1 MEFSIEAEELQ
12 HIIKTLSV
20 VAKRNTSEPS
30 GRILI
35 EAENNKIR
43 FVANNDSIAMMCIS
57 NRNIIKKE
65 GATSVVYNKLR
76 SFVTP
81 FEPYNG
87 EFGLKE
93 VKFRTTDKAVNV
105 SVDNTFEDGT
115 TSKARLRLDLFNTH
129 AIQQPKPFNKA
140 TFILNS
146 NLMKAAIDKIS
157 YAINPNEVRAFI
169 QGMCVEFDDK
179 NIYFAGTNG
188 LMLTQYKIENNS
200 ILKKDKYSIKYDFIV
215 ALSRLL
221 QNDGTQLFIEIEN
234 DRIKVKFNNIFI
246 EGRMII
252 GHEYPNYHSTLDA
265 FSNVITLNKDVL
277 MSILIPF
284 HDILDPEDHFRLT
297 ISTKDGNMEI
307 YNDNLHFHY
316 DGDIDF
322 NDEFIIDV
330 NGRFVQQTLTSIK
343 DDKLLMKF
351 SDDNGVLIFD
361 SANYEDQKSLITPI
375 KRR

>member
-1 MEFSIEAEELQ
+1 MEFSIDVEELQ
-12 HIIKTLSV
+12 QIIKSLGV
-20 VAKRNTSEPS
+20 VAKRNTNEPS

-35 EAENNKIR
+35 EAENDKIR
-43 FVANNDSIAMMCIS
+43 FVANNDSVAIGCVS
-57 NRNIIKKE
+57 SKNEIKKE
-65 GATSVVYNKLR
+65 GSASVVYNKLR
-76 SFVTP
+76 SFIQP

-87 EFGLKE
+87 EFGLKK
-93 VKFRTTDKAVNV
+93 VIFKTTDKAVNIT
-105 SVDNTFEDGT
+105 SENIFENGS
-115 TSKARLRLDLFNTH
+115 TSKAKLRLDLFNTY
-129 AIQQPKPFNKA
+129 AIQQPKILNNT

-146 NLMKAAIDKIS
+146 NMMKAAIDKIS

-188 LMLTQYKIENNS
+188 LMLTQYRMENNS
-200 ILKKDKYSIKYDFIV
+200 NLKKGKYSIKYDFV
-215 ALSRLL
+215 SALLRLL
-221 QNDGTQLFIEIEN
+221 QSDGTQLFVEIEN
-234 DRIKVKFNNIFI
+234 DRIKIKFNNIYM

-252 GHEYPNYHSTLDA
+252 GHEYPNYHSTLDS

-277 MSILIPF
+277 MGILIPF
-284 HDILDPEDHFRLT
+284 HDILDQDDHYRLT

-316 DGDIDF
+316 KGDIGF

-330 NGRFVQQTLTSIK
+330 NGRFVHQTLMSIK

-351 SDDNGVLIFD
+351 SDDSGVLIFD